1 VTATVS
7 RPVTVGPG
15 RKPRSTPRPRRRRW
29 LQLAIAGAVLV
40 VGVVVWLV
48 GFSPVLGVKQV
59 LVRGARNITAQQ
71 VRAAARVGHGTPLAR
86 LDTAAIARRV
96 EDLPVVAVARV
107 RVSYPSTVRITITER
122 TAAGYVAAGS
132 AVVLVDATGRQYLRA
147 TQPPPGLPRFDIPLG
162 GSPAT
167 GRALATAS
175 AALTPALRARI
186 GLMQAQSDT
195 SIVFVLT
202 DRRLVLWGSA
212 DRSAQK
218 SRVLSALLDR
228 PGTQFDISDPDVAVV
243 R

>member
-1 VTATVS
+1 VTTTVS

-15 RKPRSTPRPRRRRW
+15 GKPRSSPRPRRRRW
-29 LQLAIAGAVLV
+29 LQLAIAGAGLV
-40 VGVVVWLV
+40 VALVVWLV

-59 LVRGARNITAQQ
+59 LVRGVRNVTVEQ
-71 VRAAARVGHGTPLAR
+71 VRAAARIGHGTPLAR
-86 LDTAAIARRV
+86 LDTAAVTRRV
-96 EDLPVVAVARV
+96 EDLPVVAAARV
-107 RVSYPSTVRITITER
+107 RVSYPSTVLITITER

-132 AVVLVDATGRQYLRA
+132 AAVLVDPTGHQYLRVP
-147 TQPPPGLPRFDIPLG
+147 QPPRGPPRFDIPLG

-167 GRALATAS
+167 GRALATAA
-175 AALTPALRARI
+175 AALTPGLRARI
-186 GLMQAQSDT
+186 GLMQAQSDS

-202 DRRLVLWGSA
+202 DHRVVLWGSA

-218 SRVLSALLDR
+218 ANVLSALLNQ